1 MGPGTALGVL
11 VGDLVYTGFAAI
23 VFVAASAATLCG
35 LIHSPLASGGLF
47 WPWTPPSGLPPQ
59 LAGAYGAA
67 GPCAVWPRSGRRAR
81 SFVVVRARLRSR

>member
-59 LAGAYGAA
+59 LAGPTARP
-67 GPCAVWPRSGRRAR
+67 GPVLSGRARDGARALSSWSER
-81 SFVVVRARLRSR
+81 G